1 MRIRTTAAGLLL
13 AALATSCTTAEAPAT
28 PTPAATTEAKPSAT
42 TAADTYEDCVAAI
55 AKDPEAEPP
64 PAPCDTLS
72 DKDYLEANLEGLHR
86 HNKAAR
92 DALGDAIAEAS
103 EAAEN

>member
-1 MRIRTTAAGLLL
+1 MRIRTTVLAALAAGLLL
-13 AALATSCTTAEAPAT
+13 TGCSSAEPEADT
-28 PTPAATTEAKPSAT
+28 KPTPAATPSET
-42 TAADTYEDCVAAI
+42 PAADAFEACAAAI
-55 AKDPEAEPP
+55 AKAPEADPP
-64 PAPCDTLS
+64 PAPCDSLS
-72 DKDYLEANLEGLHR
+72 DEDYLKANLEGLHR